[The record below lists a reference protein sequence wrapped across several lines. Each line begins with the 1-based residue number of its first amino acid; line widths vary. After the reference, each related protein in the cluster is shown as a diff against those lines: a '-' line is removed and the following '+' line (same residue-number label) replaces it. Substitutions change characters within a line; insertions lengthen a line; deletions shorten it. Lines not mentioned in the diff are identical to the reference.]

1 VSFRQEKRRR
11 SGETAGVT
19 IGQIKVL
26 CGVVLLLG
34 ILLSGCATAFVVYS
48 VTTPPPPGSFVI
60 DYFFEINLM
69 TFVLNLVLPVCILA
83 YIAWIFLKRGEG
95 KFRWFGL
102 AARSVGLIAVLVCAL
117 AMWNGLAAMHGPA
130 PDLWKQIWW
139 SF

>member
-34 ILLSGCATAFVVYS
+34 ILLSGCATALVLYS
-48 VTTPPPPGSFVI
+48 VTTPPPLGSFVI

-95 KFRWFGL
+95 KFRWFAF
-102 AARSVGLIAVLVCAL
+102 AATSVGLMTVSACAL
-117 AMWNGLAAMHGPA
+117 AMWSGLEAMRLGLNGNV
-130 PDLWKQIWW
+130 
-139 SF
+139 